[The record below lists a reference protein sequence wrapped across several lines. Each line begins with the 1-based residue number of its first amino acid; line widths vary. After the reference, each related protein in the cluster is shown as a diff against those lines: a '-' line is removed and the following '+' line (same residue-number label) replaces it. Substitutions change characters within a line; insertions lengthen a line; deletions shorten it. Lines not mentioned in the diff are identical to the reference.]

1 MEAAEAE
8 VDNDLC
14 WASIAFPLGLA
25 KQSVRCSSLGSPPSQ
40 HGRAAI
46 VPQHHLIF
54 AGTVNAG
61 MMVKNLYVQV
71 R

>member
-8 VDNDLC
+8 VDNNLC
-14 WASIAFPLGLA
+14 WASTTFPLGLA
-25 KQSVRCSSLGSPPSQ
+25 KQNVKCSSLGSPRCQ
-40 HGRAAI
+40 HGRAAV

-61 MMVKNLYVQV
+61 VMV
-71 R
+71 